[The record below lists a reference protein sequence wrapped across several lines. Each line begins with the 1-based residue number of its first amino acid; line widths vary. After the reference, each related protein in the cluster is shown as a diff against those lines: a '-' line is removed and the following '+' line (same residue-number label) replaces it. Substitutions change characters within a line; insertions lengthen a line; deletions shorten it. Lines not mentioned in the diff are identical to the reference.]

1 MKIRNALIA
10 MMLMVCGLAQAQ
22 MQNMT
27 IPADT
32 AFRVGKLA
40 NGLTYYIRYNNWP
53 EHRANFYIAQ
63 KVGSLEEDESQRGL
77 AHFLEHMAFNGSD
90 NFKGNDLI
98 EWCRSKG
105 IEFGGDLNAYTAID
119 QTVYNIN
126 NVNVEIPGALDS
138 CLLILHDWSHDLLLE
153 DKDSKQASAAAF
165 NPYGQYESCT
175 FTVANKAEYVDA
187 ADEIFNVR
195 SEKALKNPV
204 KLNVFADR
212 VLVGE
217 FWLDNKM
224 EPLTVTVP
232 IFKCHQ
238 LMFWMECGDTRSGQ
252 YVFYDLKLSK
262 APCDIAIPTEYSSGN
277 YDYSHN
283 GASETATEVNNNPKT
298 SKKGKKAKQR
308 VTWEVKNYSGDSAV
322 DGYLKDI
329 TELWGKTSK
338 YVEGDYE
345 MPKISETWVQAKD
358 SSVYKCL
365 SFVNSRRQ
373 RLSISS
379 MIETLEKRIN
389 EGKNIQ
395 ASISLAR
402 LGVASATLGVATL
415 FSIDK
420 TIYFSKKVKE
430 GPKALTQ
437 CEDDISACIS
447 LAKAQIDAF
456 NAYRSAAIEVD
467 GKTSSDTV
475 LILRPEKDDNVPNT
489 FERLEYFNF

>member
-1 MKIRNALIA
+1 M
-10 MMLMVCGLAQAQ
+10 
-22 MQNMT
+22 
-27 IPADT
+27 
-32 AFRVGKLA
+32 
-40 NGLTYYIRYNNWP
+40 
-53 EHRANFYIAQ
+53 
-63 KVGSLEEDESQRGL
+63 
-77 AHFLEHMAFNGSD
+77 
-90 NFKGNDLI
+90 
-98 EWCRSKG
+98 
-105 IEFGGDLNAYTAID
+105 
-119 QTVYNIN
+119 
-126 NVNVEIPGALDS
+126 
-138 CLLILHDWSHDLLLE
+138 
-153 DKDSKQASAAAF
+153 
-165 NPYGQYESCT
+165 
-175 FTVANKAEYVDA
+175 DA

-238 LMFWMECGDTRSGQ
+238 LMFWMECGDKRSGQ

-277 YDYSHN
+277 YDDSHN
-283 GASETATEVNNNPKT
+283 GDSESTTEVNNNSKT
-298 SKKGKKAKQR
+298 TKKGKKAKQR

-329 TELWGKTSK
+329 TEIWGKTSK

-358 SSVYKCL
+358 GSVYKCL

-395 ASISLAR
+395 SSISLAR

-420 TIYFSKKVKE
+420 TIYFGKKVKE